1 MIITLYD
8 YDEFLLTE
16 RNLDTFIGRFKEDNA
31 DVKGLIEEL
40 SDGGLRVELLNVQ
53 VTKFG
58 LEYIEKFWEANPDRT
73 VIGDSDTAEMLY
85 EIIDDIDTI
94 SDIAGGNDRLYRR
107 LAETRIKDRFDFC
120 VSDGLTVKFNS
131 TKEMPCGAKE
141 RSQRSETDE
150 F

>member
-120 VSDGLTVKFNS
+120 VSDGPTVKFNS
-131 TKEMPCGAKE
+131 TKE